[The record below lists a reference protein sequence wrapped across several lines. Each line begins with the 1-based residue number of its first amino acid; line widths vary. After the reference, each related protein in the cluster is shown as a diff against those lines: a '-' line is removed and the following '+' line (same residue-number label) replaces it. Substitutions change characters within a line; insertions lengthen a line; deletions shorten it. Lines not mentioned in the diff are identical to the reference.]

1 MLYCAVLGS
10 VALEEEEEIYG
21 LSDGIVIAIEVFCNT
36 LESTKIIC
44 AEDSSTARR
53 SSSSLCFC
61 TIYYRAAMSLIFA
74 CFVARISVL

>member
-1 MLYCAVLGS
+1 MCCAALGS
-10 VALEEEEEIYG
+10 AALEEEEIYG